1 MSILFPEIQV
11 LNFREEV
18 IAMDIVSFRLMGAS
32 AAMIFC
38 LLVQPACYRAYAED
52 VNVAISSVGLYEIP
66 LVIAKRKGFYKEEGL
81 NVRTIVI
88 KTGLQATALAAGEL
102 DFSSVGGA
110 AIRAAAKGLP
120 VKVVMGWWDR
130 PLHILVS
137 RPEIKNVKGLKNKKV
152 AISSIGS
159 TPYVMVREA
168 LAAEGMDPD
177 HDVIFMSIGGSSA
190 RLAALE
196 SGTVDA
202 SPLDVAFI
210 EKTDKL
216 GLRDILYFGD
226 IVNLPLGGL
235 AVGAEKIKANPE
247 QIKRMIRATLK
258 GLRFFKTN
266 KEATLEIMKDHLKIS
281 DQYVGRVYDFA
292 VRSLN
297 EQGDIG
303 KKSLAN
309 ELRLDEQTLGLK
321 RAIPERQVTD
331 WSFVRAVAGRN

>member
-1 MSILFPEIQV
+1 MAIL
-11 LNFREEV
+11 
-18 IAMDIVSFRLMGAS
+18 SFRLAGAS
-32 AAMIFC
+32 FAALFFLIA
-38 LLVQPACYRAYAED
+38 QPFCYRAYAED

-66 LVIAKRKGFYKEEGL
+66 LEIAKRKGFFKDEGL
-81 NVRTIVI
+81 NVRTIVV
-88 KTGLQATALAAGEL
+88 KTGLQASALAVGEL

-130 PLHILVS
+130 PLHILVGK
-137 RPEIKNVKGLKNKKV
+137 PGIKDIKGLKNKRV

-168 LAAEGMDPD
+168 LSAEGMDPD

-190 RLAALE
+190 RLAALK

-202 SPLDVAFI
+202 TPLDVAFG
-210 EKTDKL
+210 ERTDKL
-216 GLRDILYFGD
+216 GLSEILYFGD
-226 IVNLPLGGL
+226 VVNLPLGGL
-235 AVGAEKIKANPE
+235 ATSVEKIKSNPE

-266 KEATLEIMKDHLKIS
+266 KEETLDIIKHHLNIS
-281 DQYVGRVYDFA
+281 DQYVGRVYDLA

-303 KKSLAN
+303 TKSLAN
-309 ELRLDEQTLGLK
+309 ELRLDAQTLDLK
-321 RAIPERQVTD
+321 RAIPARQVID
-331 WSFVRAVAGRN
+331 WSFVKAVAASN